1 MTDPALQTP
10 VPTAAGETLA
20 AAARALSDHVLG
32 SPTAT
37 GGLLS
42 WCEAR
47 GLSAGPITVDLRRD
61 VEPRPL
67 DEECRAALKAG
78 PLEKVIYRLVV
89 LRRGALVL
97 AEADNWFR
105 PRLLTPAMLEAL
117 ETTDIPFSGVIEP
130 LEPVRR
136 TFGVSFDTPR
146 LGADYAVEHRAVL
159 AGPDGTPIAV
169 VRERFRADLVARTA
183 G

>member
-1 MTDPALQTP
+1 LTEPALQAAANA
-10 VPTAAGETLA
+10 TADAIQD
-20 AAARALSDHVLG
+20 AARALSDHVLG
-32 SPTAT
+32 SKTAT
-37 GGLLS
+37 GGLYT

-47 GLSAGPITVDLRRD
+47 GLSSGPITVDLCRD
-61 VEPRPL
+61 VAPRPL
-67 DEECRAALKAG
+67 DEECRAELKAG
-78 PLEKVIYRLVV
+78 PGEEVIYRLVV
-89 LRRGALVL
+89 LKRGALVL

-130 LEPVRR
+130 LKPVRR

-146 LGADYAVEHRAVL
+146 LGTDYAAEHRAVL

-169 VRERFRADLVARTA
+169 VRERFRADLLRLSA